1 MTVTPSGVF
10 RLGTVC
16 FESDYKNVLDFPN
29 ETARSNY
36 FNSITSK
43 TFTDFTYMKKN
54 DAVVVGENIDKL
66 IGYNYCWYQNSGFTN
81 KTYYCFIT
89 NMEYLSENST
99 RITFTTDVYQT
110 YLFDKNM
117 KPCFVVREH
126 TNDDSIGAN
135 TIPEELET
143 GEYIMVEDYTKNS
156 TPYQTLNYIMG
167 ATIDPFIKNGD
178 KFVGAGGD
186 IYDGIYSGISYFYFD
201 NPTDLRDKLVEIDGA
216 GQGDAVYTIF
226 MYPDELFTKSPFGTS
241 NTYGY
246 VTPSNTIKAFTLAE
260 VFRPTTMCEEKTY
273 TPRNK
278 KLLTYPYTYFQVTN
292 NAGTVNNIPY
302 EDINEVGSGFAIDM
316 RGILTSGGNIITF
329 IEKAKNFQALP
340 STIYT
345 PLVLSASKLPVCCWN
360 SDVYV
365 NWLTQNGVNLVGDV
379 LKIGVGVT
387 GGMGFTLG
395 SILSGNL
402 LGAIGGVTATGSQVA
417 DIFSMAGKLYEH
429 SLAPDTIKGQA
440 NIGSPLLSMGEL
452 EPRCYQM
459 SIKTEY
465 AKVIDGFFDMFGYKT
480 NRVKLPNERGRQN
493 WNYVETRNCNV
504 CGNIP
509 QEDLEK
515 LRIIYNTGVTIWHNS
530 ETFLDYSANNSIV

>member
-1 MTVTPSGVF
+1 MTVTPSGTF
-10 RLGTVC
+10 HLGTVC

-29 ETARSNY
+29 ENARSAY
-36 FNSITSK
+36 FSSIASK
-43 TFTDFTYMKKN
+43 TYSDFTYMKKDN
-54 DAVVVGENIDKL
+54 AVVVGDNIDNI
-66 IGYNYCWYQNSGFTN
+66 IGYNYCWYKNSGFTN

-110 YLFDKNM
+110 YLFDKIM
-117 KPCFVVREH
+117 KPSFVVREH
-126 TNDDSIGAN
+126 TNNDTIGVN

-143 GEYIMVEDYTKNS
+143 GEYIMIEDYTKNS

-167 ATIDPFIKNGD
+167 ATIDPFVKNGD
-178 KFVGAGGD
+178 KFAGAGGA

-201 NPTDLRDKLVEIDGA
+201 NPTDLSNKLVEIDNA

-241 NTYGY
+241 TPYGY
-246 VTPSNTIKAFTLAE
+246 VTPSNTIKSFTLAE

-273 TPRNK
+273 TPRNN

-302 EDINEVGSGFAIDM
+302 EDISEAGSGFAIDM
-316 RGILTSGGNIITF
+316 RGIISSGGNIITF
-329 IEKAKNFQALP
+329 IEKAKNFQELP
-340 STIYT
+340 SSIYT

-379 LKIGVGVT
+379 LKIGVGIT
-387 GGMGFTLG
+387 GSAAFTLA
-395 SILSGNL
+395 SILTGNL
-402 LGAIGGVTATGSQVA
+402 IGAVGGVIAGSSQVA
-417 DIFSMAGKLYEH
+417 DIFSQAGKLYEH

-440 NIGSPLLSMGEL
+440 NIGSPLLSIGQL

-465 AKVIDGFFDMFGYKT
+465 AKVIDEFFDMFGYKT

-504 CGNIP
+504 CGSIP

-515 LRIIYNTGVTIWHNS
+515 LRRIYNTGVTIWHNS
-530 ETFLDYSANNSIV
+530 ETFLDYSVANNIV

>member
-1 MTVTPSGVF
+1 MTVTPSGTF
-10 RLGTVC
+10 HLGTVC

-29 ETARSNY
+29 ENARSAY
-36 FNSITSK
+36 FSSIASK
-43 TFTDFTYMKKN
+43 TYSDFTYMKKD
-54 DAVVVGENIDKL
+54 DAVVVGDNIDNI

-110 YLFDKNM
+110 YLFDKIM
-117 KPCFVVREH
+117 KPSFVVREH

-201 NPTDLRDKLVEIDGA
+201 NPTDLRDKLVEIDNA

-226 MYPDELFTKSPFGTS
+226 MYPDEFFTKSPFGNSTP
-241 NTYGY
+241 YGY

-273 TPRNK
+273 TPRNN

-302 EDINEVGSGFAIDM
+302 EDISEVGSGFAIDM
-316 RGILTSGGNIITF
+316 RGIISSGGNIITF
-329 IEKAKNFQALP
+329 IEKAKNFQAVP

-345 PLVLSASKLPVCCWN
+345 PLVLSASKLPVCSWN

-379 LKIGVGVT
+379 LKIGIGIT
-387 GGMGFTLG
+387 GSTAFTLA
-395 SILSGNL
+395 SILTGNVI
-402 LGAIGGVTATGSQVA
+402 GAIGGVIAGGSQVA
-417 DIFSMAGKLYEH
+417 DIFSQAGKLYEH

-480 NRVKLPNERGRQN
+480 NRVKLPNETGRQN

-504 CGNIP
+504 CGSIP

-515 LRIIYNTGVTIWHNS
+515 LRNIYNTGVTIWHNS
-530 ETFLDYSANNSIV
+530 ATFLDYSANNSIV